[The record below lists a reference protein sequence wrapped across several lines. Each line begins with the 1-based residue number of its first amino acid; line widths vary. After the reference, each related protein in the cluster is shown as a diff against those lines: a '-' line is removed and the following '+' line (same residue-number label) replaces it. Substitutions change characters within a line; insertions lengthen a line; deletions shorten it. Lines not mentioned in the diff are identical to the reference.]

1 MFKIKQYKFIFVII
15 LFHFYS
21 CLELKF
27 ELEKISKSIAYQN
40 KEDFMDNDYYY
51 IFKNEEYNK
60 DIKIIYQ
67 TGNINNEIQMSII
80 PYDNNLDLYINIF
93 SKDDCYSDNIN
104 SFLFCKEN
112 LMRHYYATFNLYKT
126 LDDLYINKKIKNKI
140 FGQEYSGNNKDL
152 LKLYIGDT
160 RPMDQGKYSYKC
172 KMNNNNECILNY
184 ISIIYNPI
192 NRKIENN
199 ETINNLEINSFA
211 EINFGYSNIKGTYDV
226 GKKIFDFLLSL
237 PSFKNKC
244 YIISSRSITIE
255 DEYIKLICNS
265 DTNIYDLPKIIFS
278 FGEENK
284 IQILL
289 TSDLLFYKQYD
300 IYGDKFY
307 YMTRLEFSKLNK
319 NWIIGRPLLND
330 VNLIYDLEKKYITFI
345 FDENN
350 DLNIINLPNKSFKI
364 IVIKIFEVIGVVLL
378 IFIVLFICFY
388 CYRKRKIKVIKE
400 YMNSNVQRLHD
411 I

>member
-1 MFKIKQYKFIFVII
+1 
-15 LFHFYS
+15 
-21 CLELKF
+21 
-27 ELEKISKSIAYQN
+27 
-40 KEDFMDNDYYY
+40 
-51 IFKNEEYNK
+51 
-60 DIKIIYQ
+60 
-67 TGNINNEIQMSII
+67 
-80 PYDNNLDLYINIF
+80 
-93 SKDDCYSDNIN
+93 
-104 SFLFCKEN
+104 
-112 LMRHYYATFNLYKT
+112 MRHYYATFNIYKT